1 MYDSLATYAFKLVL
15 SNWSIESTH
24 TLVPGVDNS
33 NKWVVLCS
41 GNKGWMNYGDQAIVY
56 RAYHLFRSYG
66 IPEDH
71 IIVFHYDDIAYN
83 SENPTPGVV
92 INEIGGPNVYK
103 GVPKDYTGEDVNPKN
118 NRFAKL
124 SIYVDTCYSGSM
136 FNKILPDNINVYA
149 TSSSNP
155 TELSWFWN
163 YDDKL
168 RTYIS
173 SFFANNWLVNDEE
186 NDLDKETLQKQFEYF
201 KQHSVVNYTKDH
213 TTHPIH
219 AQQYGDLSIS
229 KLTVSQFLGHKPK
242 GQTNTVTKWEQNN
255 DAVNKWDVSL
265 DLLQRRIDETE
276 DIDEKNGYLQELE
289 NLYKGRQYV
298 DNHMT
303 EYVNSIQHLMPNIA
317 TNAILHTKQELNN
330 RHCYRQLVDTFHE
343 NCFDLTKNF
352 LAVLKGNETLEKSGK
367 KVVKSGPND
376 HVFVYLMDH
385 GGHRSMFDKLLP
397 TDINV
402 YAITA
407 TKPDELG
414 WFCYHDAKVY
424 KTYLATFFAVNWL
437 VDSEGHDPKV
447 ESLEQQYEYIKAK
460 NNFTMDGTVH
470 TQHAQ
475 QYGDLS
481 IANLH
486 LSEFLGTKKSSRMH
500 MNSLPLDMNGQEF
513 VSFRDVAIRVL
524 EKNIESTDNI
534 SLKLGYIISNDF

>member
-1 MYDSLATYAFKLVL
+1 MFVILLLLSVL
-15 SNWSIESTH
+15 YVTVNALPFGDQ
-24 TLVPGVDNS
+24 LVPGVDNS

-41 GNKGWMNYGDQAIVY
+41 GSNGWGNYGDQAIVY

-103 GVPKDYTGEDVNPKN
+103 GVPKDYTGEDVNPKTFLKVIQGDKELANQGKKVVKSGPNDHVFLYFGDHGSPNMVIFSNGVLHADELNNAFISMHKN

-136 FNKILPDNINVYA
+136 FHKILPDNINVYA
-149 TSSSNP
+149 TSSSNY

-168 RTYIS
+168 HTYIS

-201 KQHSVVNYTKDH
+201 KEHSIVNYTQYH

-219 AQQYGDLSIS
+219 AQQFGDLSIS

-242 GQTNTVTKWEQNN
+242 GQTNTVTKSEQNN

-276 DIDEKNGYLQELE
+276 DIDEKNGYLQKLE

-298 DNHMT
+298 DKHMT

-330 RHCYRQLVDTFHE
+330 RHC
-343 NCFDLTKNF
+343 
-352 LAVLKGNETLEKSGK
+352 
-367 KVVKSGPND
+367 
-376 HVFVYLMDH
+376 
-385 GGHRSMFDKLLP
+385 
-397 TDINV
+397 
-402 YAITA
+402 
-407 TKPDELG
+407 
-414 WFCYHDAKVY
+414 
-424 KTYLATFFAVNWL
+424 
-437 VDSEGHDPKV
+437 
-447 ESLEQQYEYIKAK
+447 
-460 NNFTMDGTVH
+460 
-470 TQHAQ
+470 
-475 QYGDLS
+475 
-481 IANLH
+481 
-486 LSEFLGTKKSSRMH
+486 
-500 MNSLPLDMNGQEF
+500 
-513 VSFRDVAIRVL
+513 
-524 EKNIESTDNI
+524 
-534 SLKLGYIISNDF
+534 